1 MNPNFLNNFTPE
13 QIEQTRKMM
22 NPEMMKTASNMFQNM
37 SDDQIQ
43 GYLNM
48 MGMSGMSPQQFRQ
61 MSSSLGNLTPEQI
74 EAMKNQKIP
83 SYYPN
88 TYSNY
93 QPPQTAP
100 KDPDK
105 RGTFIDNLNSIK
117 NDGNAYFR
125 QKYYKSACDKYYE
138 ILNEIKTAPDM
149 TKNAFQKEIE
159 DMERIVRLNIAACKL
174 QQGEYDCVI
183 SECLIVLEKHKCFKA
198 YYRMGVAW
206 YSKGKYEKAL
216 KYLEEGE
223 KMANSNEKAD
233 IDKYLKL
240 CKEEIKK
247 KEEEEEQKKQKEK
260 EEQER
265 KEKEEQ
271 ERKEKE
277 ERERKEKEE
286 NETKEKETIVK
297 EDNCKVDSKEE
308 QNKEETIHSDTKP
321 KETKDKLSSM
331 ENLINKEKEQL
342 SHTSTSSQHKEND
355 IDNDDIKVE
364 STSPSNNTPPPFM
377 PQQPPLTGM
386 PPNMP
391 HNPNDYLSKLN
402 DIPDSQLNSM
412 MDMIKSM
419 DNASLKN
426 MLQSQGM
433 NLDDQQIS
441 MLKSTMNMDTFNM
454 LRSPQFQQNFGS
466 YMNSPPSQ
474 PLSTQ
479 TQSTTPTS
487 NTTSQHPSNPSPPGG
502 APGAFP
508 NLQNFDLKSMLQFLK
523 SNPEM
528 LKAISPQFEKMFGN
542 NKLDPQTMISM
553 LEKTLWIT
561 EVPGRIKRFMF
572 SWRGVCLLMIIIAI
586 ILAWKY

>member
-74 EAMKNQKIP
+74 ETMKNQKIP

-88 TYSNY
+88 PYQQ
-93 QPPQTAP
+93 QPPPQPTTP
-100 KDPDK
+100 KDPDR
-105 RGTFIDNLNSIK
+105 RGTFIENLNSIK

-149 TKNAFQKEIE
+149 TRNAFQKEIE

-216 KYLEEGE
+216 SYLEEGE
-223 KMANSNEKAD
+223 KIANSNEKGD
-233 IDKYLKL
+233 IEKYLKL
-240 CKEEIKK
+240 CRDEIKK
-247 KEEEEEQKKQKEK
+247 KEEEEEKKKQKEK
-260 EEQER
+260 EEKERKENEERER
-265 KEKEEQ
+265 KEKEN
-271 ERKEKE
+271 KEKE
-277 ERERKEKEE
+277 ERERKEKE
-286 NETKEKETIVK
+286 KETTVTT
-297 EDNCKVDSKEE
+297 EEKVNSKEE
-308 QNKEETIHSDTKP
+308 DKKEETINTDTKP

-342 SHTSTSSQHKEND
+342 SQNKND
-355 IDNDDIKVE
+355 NNNNNNDNDDIKVE
-364 STSPSNNTPPPFM
+364 SASPSTNTTPSSNIPQ
-377 PQQPPLTGM
+377 QQPPFTGM

-419 DNASLKN
+419 DNASLKS

-466 YMNSPPSQ
+466 YMNTPPSQ
-474 PLSTQ
+474 SSSPSP
-479 TQSTTPTS
+479 TQSTTP
-487 NTTSQHPSNPSPPGG
+487 NTNTPSQNPSPQSNVTPSG
-502 APGAFP
+502 FP

-542 NKLDPQTMISM
+542 NKIDPQTMISM

-561 EVPGRIKRFMF
+561 EVPGRIKRFLF